1 MLALGSLGFLAP
13 WFLAALI
20 ALPAIWLLLRVTPPA
35 PRQLRFPAIRLL
47 FDLKQPEE
55 TAARTPWWL
64 LLMRLILAAL
74 VIIGLAQPVM
84 NPSTLGRTSG
94 PLLLVIDDGWAGAR
108 SWTVKQAA
116 ALEEVERAD
125 REGRAVALLTTAPAP
140 GGEPPIVIG
149 PLRARDFRSVL
160 QALQPKPWP
169 VDRAAATAALERF
182 KADGSIQA
190 LYFAD
195 GLGDPAVTAF
205 ADRLQRLGGLRV
217 MTSGPED
224 LPVLLLPPE
233 NRPGEVDLTV
243 RRAEASTARVGAVR
257 AIAGDGRL
265 LARESWRFEAGA
277 REGTLRL
284 RLPIELRNEL
294 ARLEIDGQEQSGSVV
309 LMDDRFQRRIV
320 GVVGGAA
327 LDPSQSLL
335 DDSFYVERALAP
347 FAEVRRGTVSELT
360 RANLSLLALPDSIP
374 LGESERIAL
383 RTFIDR
389 GGVLL
394 RFAGPRLLAGGD
406 DLTPVRLRPGGRALG
421 TSLQWSAPAKLAPFD
436 AGSPFYGLTIPP
448 DVTVSRQLL
457 AEPALDLA
465 EKTWAR
471 LADGTPLVTSARR
484 GFGWLVLMH
493 VPASPEW
500 SSLSYTGL
508 FVEMLRR
515 IVGVSKG
522 VAEGAAG
529 VSLPALET
537 LDGFGRLQAATG
549 QASALPPNGETP
561 VGPRHPPGYYGSEL
575 TRRAINLTSSVK
587 EILPLGALPPGVER
601 VSLGRAG
608 DADLRPWLLG
618 AALLIGLL
626 DIVVGLALRGLLNAP
641 RRGAATA
648 AALLLTLASLPVLA
662 QQLPARQRDNSPPK
676 NAEEFALQA
685 TLETRLAY
693 VVTGDRRQDDV
704 SRSGL
709 RGLTN
714 ALNRRTAI
722 EAAEPMAVNV
732 ETDELAFFPLLYWP
746 IVAGQ
751 ASPSPGAIERLNF
764 YLKNGGTVL
773 FDTREEASLFGAQ
786 RNSGGRQLQRLIGG
800 LEIPP
805 LVPTPP
811 EHVLTKAF
819 YLLQDFPGRFV
830 GAPLWVE
837 AKETGLD
844 EVSSVIVGSNDYAGA
859 WAIDENGRPMF
870 AMTPGG
876 EQQREMALR
885 FGVNLVMYALTG
897 NYKTDQVH
905 VNSILE
911 RLGQ

>member
-13 WFLAALI
+13 WFLTALVI
-20 ALPAIWLLLRVTPPA
+20 LPAIWLLLRVTPPA

-64 LLMRLILAAL
+64 LLMRLALAAL
-74 VIIGLAQPVM
+74 VIIGLAQPVL
-84 NPSTLGRTSG
+84 NPSTLARTSG

-108 SWTVKQAA
+108 GWALKQAA
-116 ALEEVERAD
+116 ALEEVERAERD
-125 REGRAVALLTTAPAP
+125 GRAVALLATAPAA
-140 GGEPPIVIG
+140 GGEAPAVVG
-149 PLRARDFRSVL
+149 PLRARDFRSRL
-160 QALQPKPWP
+160 QALQPKPWA
-169 VDRAAATAALERF
+169 VDRAAATAALDRF
-182 KADGSIQA
+182 KVEGSVQA

-195 GLGDPAVTAF
+195 GLNDPMMNGLAVK
-205 ADRLQRLGGLRV
+205 LQGLGALRV
-217 MTSGPED
+217 AAPTGED
-224 LPVLLLPPE
+224 LPVLLLPPD
-233 NRPGEVDLTV
+233 NRPGEVDLSL
-243 RRAEASTARVGAVR
+243 RRADGAVAMVGAVR

-265 LARESWRFEAGA
+265 LAREPLRFEAGA
-277 REGTLRL
+277 REATLRL

-294 ARLEIDGQEQSGSVV
+294 ARLEVDAQDHAGAVV
-309 LMDDRFQRRIV
+309 LIDDRFQRRIV

-347 FAEVRRGTVSELT
+347 FAEIRRGSVPELT
-360 RANLSLLALPDSIP
+360 RANLSLLALPDSTP
-374 LGESERIAL
+374 LGESERAAL

-421 TSLQWSAPAKLAPFD
+421 TSLQWSEPAKLAPFD
-436 AGSPFYGLTIPP
+436 PASPFFGLSVPP

-471 LADGTPLVTSARR
+471 LADGTPLVTGERR
-484 GFGWLVLMH
+484 GFGWLVLVH

-500 SSLSYTGL
+500 SSLPYSGL

-522 VAEGAAG
+522 VGEGAAG
-529 VSLPALET
+529 VSLPAIET
-537 LDGFGRLQAATG
+537 LDGFGRLQAATA
-549 QASALPPNGETP
+549 QSAALPPEVDAA

-575 TRRAINLTSSVK
+575 TRRALNLTGSVK
-587 EILPLGALPPGVER
+587 ELALLRALPAGVER

-608 DADLRPWLLG
+608 DSDLRPWFLA
-618 AALLIGLL
+618 AALLIGLA
-626 DIVVGLALRGLLNAP
+626 DIVVGLALRGLLSAP
-641 RRGAATA
+641 RSGAATA
-648 AALLLTLASLPVLA
+648 AALLIILSWPALA
-662 QQLPARQRDNSPPK
+662 QQSPARQRDTAPPK

-685 TLETRLAY
+685 TLETRLAF

-732 ETDELAFFPLLYWP
+732 ETDELGFFPLLYWP
-746 IVAGQ
+746 VATGQ

-764 YLKNGGTVL
+764 YLKNGGTIL
-773 FDTREEASLFGAQ
+773 FDTREESSLFGAA
-786 RNSGGRQLQRLIGG
+786 RGGGGRQLQRLIGG

-819 YLLQDFPGRFV
+819 YLLTDFPGRFV

-837 AKETGLD
+837 AKESGQD
-844 EVSSVIVGSNDYAGA
+844 EVSSVIVGANDYAAA
-859 WAIDENGRPMF
+859 WAVDENGRPMF

-897 NYKTDQVH
+897 NYKSDQVH